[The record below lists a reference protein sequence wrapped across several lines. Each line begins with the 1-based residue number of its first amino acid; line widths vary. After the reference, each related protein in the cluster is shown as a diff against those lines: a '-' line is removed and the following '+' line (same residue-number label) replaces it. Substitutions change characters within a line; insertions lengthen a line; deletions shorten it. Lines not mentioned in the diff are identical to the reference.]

1 VRTSSAWPRQRAS
14 WKSARLDDLI
24 ALKRAAGRDVDLR
37 DIADLTDR

>member
-1 VRTSSAWPRQRAS
+1 VAG
-14 WKSARLDDLI
+14 LDDLI